1 MHCLAW
7 LTRGRGDQ
15 SHPSAAPVCPGYFLI
30 MFCRRGLIRD
40 VRVIIV
46 QGGCPCTGALG
57 LPLFAVFL
65 LGEWIHQYSDGS
77 LLRGYRVTGEIQRGE
92 DGLKLKSNTRRL
104 CVICELSPFCWA
116 QHMTVWILMS
126 FKIWWAWLTFWSSF
140 SIFRQ
145 TASKMVILCT
155 RCGKKS
161 VYSPFL
167 HRLSRSNFQKN
178 GMM

>member
-1 MHCLAW
+1 MHCSAW
-7 LTRGRGDQ
+7 LTCGRGDQ
-15 SHPSAAPVCPGYFLI
+15 SHPSAAPVCPGYILI

-65 LGEWIHQYSDGS
+65 LGEWMHQYSGGG
-77 LLRGYRVTGEIQRGE
+77 LLRDYRVTGEIQRGE

-116 QHMTVWILMS
+116 QHMTVWISVS
-126 FKIWWAWLTFWSSF
+126 FKIWWACWPL
-140 SIFRQ
+140 IFIFNIQ
-145 TASKMVILCT
+145 TDNIQDGDPVYKVW
-155 RCGKKS
+155 KEVS
-161 VYSPFL
+161 VFPISQQA
-167 HRLSRSNFQKN
+167 FQI
-178 GMM
+178 